1 MLGNSGLALETMGCE
16 KRIHDGV
23 ADEDREMM
31 EKGVEMKRYD
41 RNENDVIAG
50 MLC

>member
-1 MLGNSGLALETMGCE
+1 MMQAGEHSEQ
-16 KRIHDGV
+16 
-23 ADEDREMM
+23 REMM